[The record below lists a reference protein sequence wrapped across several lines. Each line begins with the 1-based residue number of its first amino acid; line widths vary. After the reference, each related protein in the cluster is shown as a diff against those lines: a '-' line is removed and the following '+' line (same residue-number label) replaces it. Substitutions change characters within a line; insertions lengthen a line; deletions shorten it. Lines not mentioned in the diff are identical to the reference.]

1 MKVYYPDYYKKF
13 KCIAGDCRHSC
24 CIGWEISVD
33 RDTLQSYA
41 RLDADLCNYI
51 NSETGIIELCE
62 SGRCPFLCDDGLC
75 RIISDLGEEYISHI
89 CREHPRFYHR
99 VTERVECGIG
109 MSCEEASRVILSS
122 DNYFEFYSV
131 ERSDAE
137 WADES
142 DFDAIEYRRII
153 YSILSDRAISVS
165 ERIEKIKSE
174 FSILDSIHT
183 FDEWNEILSELE
195 YLDDEHRQMISL
207 DFFDAR
213 EGYELYL
220 ERFFAYLI
228 FRHLSIATSLENLRA
243 RLGFCLLLLSVFEY
257 NISKIDNDFGKITDV
272 ARVISEEIEYSDDN
286 TDTLIFEFESEM
298 M

>member
-13 KCIAGDCRHSC
+13 KCIASDCRHSC

-41 RLDADLCNYI
+41 RLDADLCNHI

-62 SGRCPFLCDDGLC
+62 SGRCPFLCDNGLC
-75 RIISDLGEEYISHI
+75 RIISDLGEECISHI

-99 VTERVECGIG
+99 VTDRVECGIG

-142 DFDAIEYRRII
+142 DFDAIEYRSII

-207 DFFDAR
+207 DLFDAR

>member
-41 RLDADLCNYI
+41 RLDADLCNHI

-99 VTERVECGIG
+99 VTDRVECGIG

-195 YLDDEHRQMISL
+195 YLDDEHRQMLSL

-213 EGYELYL
+213 EGCELYL

-286 TDTLIFEFESEM
+286 TDMLIFEFESEM

>member
-41 RLDADLCNYI
+41 RLDADLCNHI

-99 VTERVECGIG
+99 VTDRVECGIG

-286 TDTLIFEFESEM
+286 TDMLIFEFESEM

>member
-33 RDTLQSYA
+33 KDTLSSYS
-41 RLDADLCNYI
+41 RLDYDLCNYI
-51 NSETGIIELCE
+51 DAENGIIELCE
-62 SGRCPFLCDDGLC
+62 NGRCPFLCDDGLC

-99 VTERVECGIG
+99 VKDRVECGIG

-122 DNYFEFYSV
+122 DNYSEFF
-131 ERSDAE
+131 SDDQANVE

-142 DFDAIEYRRII
+142 DFDAIEYRKII
-153 YSILSDRAISVS
+153 YSILSNRSIPLV

-174 FSILDSIHT
+174 FSIYDSIHT

-195 YLDDEHRQMISL
+195 YLDDEHRQMLSL

-243 RLGFCLLLLSVFEY
+243 RLGFCLLLLSIFDY
-257 NISKIDNDFGKITDV
+257 NISKIDEDFEKIVDV
-272 ARVISEEIEYSDDN
+272 ARIISEEIEYSDEN
-286 TDTLIFEFESEM
+286 TDMLVFEFESEM